1 MHRSTR
7 LAGVCLVVATLLTL
21 AGCSSSLRKNY
32 VRDKAANHVYR
43 QELAQLWPHVQEVLR
58 GHGYS
63 WKEMPGR
70 YVLETE
76 WLDSGGGSLGPGT
89 ASRFL
94 VQGIVLTGGGTALRV
109 MRGDRVTQ
117 SIGVGYVDKEI
128 KTDED
133 YAQAVHDSQA
143 SGVLPTRQNYFRD
156 LEIELEILRRSDPE
170 AAARFDADALAAH
183 P

>member
-1 MHRSTR
+1 MHRTHR
-7 LAGVCLVVATLLTL
+7 LAGVCLAVATLVALS
-21 AGCSSSLRKNY
+21 GCSNSLRKNY
-32 VRDKAANHVYR
+32 LRDKAANHVYR
-43 QELAQLWPHVQEVLR
+43 QELAELWPHVQEVLR
-58 GHGYS
+58 SHGYS

-94 VQGIVLTGGGTALRV
+94 VQGIVLASGGTALRV
-109 MRGDRVTQ
+109 MRGDRLSQYV
-117 SIGVGYVDKEI
+117 GVGYVDKEI
-128 KTDED
+128 NSDAD
-133 YAQAVHDSQA
+133 YVQAVANNQA
-143 SGVLPTRQNYFRD
+143 SGTLPTQQNYFRD

-170 AAARFDADALAAH
+170 AAARFDAEALAAH

>member
-21 AGCSSSLRKNY
+21 TGCSGSLRKNY
-32 VRDKAANHVYR
+32 VRDKAADHVYR
-43 QELAQLWPHVQEVLR
+43 KQLAELWPHVQEVLR
-58 GHGYS
+58 SHGYS

-94 VQGIVLTGGGTALRV
+94 VQGIVLASGGTALRV
-109 MRGDRVTQ
+109 MRGDRLTQ

-128 KTDED
+128 KTQED
-133 YAQAVHDSQA
+133 YAQAVNDSQA
-143 SGVLPTRQNYFRD
+143 SGVLPTKQNYFRD
-156 LEIELEILRRSDPE
+156 LEIELEILRRSDPD
-170 AAARFDADALAAH
+170 AAARFDAEALAAH